1 MRYKRKQCIST
12 HLIGIDIGWTMIKG
26 ALFDTWE
33 YQVAKAVI
41 MDKLGKNNNLEGEEW
56 KCL

>member
-1 MRYKRKQCIST
+1 MRHKRKQCIST

-26 ALFDTWE
+26 ALFDTWD

-41 MDKLGKNNNLEGEEW
+41 MDKLGKYNNPPKEV
-56 KCL
+56 